1 MNVLAMC
8 GSLRR
13 GSYNRMLLNNALRL
27 APAGMSIE
35 IDERL
40 RDLPHYDQDCETQ
53 LPPIVHALK
62 ERVRAADGLL
72 FVTPEYNH
80 SIPGVLKNA
89 IDWISRPAAA
99 SPFAG
104 KPVAVF
110 GCGTG
115 AFGAVRMQVAFREI
129 LHSVGARQLPR
140 FEVIVFNAA
149 QRFDAEGTLT
159 DQVTIDAVRHALDL
173 LLAMH

>member
-13 GSYNRMLLNNALRL
+13 GSYNRLLLNNALRL

-35 IDERL
+35 IDESL
-40 RDLPHYDQDCETQ
+40 RRLPHYDQDDEGN
-53 LPPIVHALK
+53 LPPLVHALK

-99 SPFAG
+99 SPFLH

-129 LHSVGARQLPR
+129 LHSVGARQLPH
-140 FEVIVFNAA
+140 FEVIVFRAA
-149 QRFDAEGTLT
+149 DRFDASGTLT